1 MEEEKVNCNKAMFY
15 FFHSVYKIQYQ
26 TYRLYPINGI
36 MQWTMLHVHVFV
48 LYRQE
53 KSIPAPFP
61 FEDKQLGQTK
71 CTFRRNINMVHTI
84 QQNPLAFVPGKMGQE
99 NVKFKNS
106 VA

>member
-1 MEEEKVNCNKAMFY
+1 
-15 FFHSVYKIQYQ
+15 
-26 TYRLYPINGI
+26 
-36 MQWTMLHVHVFV
+36 MQWKMLHVHVFV

-99 NVKFKNS
+99 NIKFKNS